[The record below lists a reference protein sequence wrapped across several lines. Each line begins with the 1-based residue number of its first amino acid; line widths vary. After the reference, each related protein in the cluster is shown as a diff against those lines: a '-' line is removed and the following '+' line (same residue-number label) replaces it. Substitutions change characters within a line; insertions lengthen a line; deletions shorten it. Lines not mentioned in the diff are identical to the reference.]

1 MPLLDV
7 QRFCRWIVTI
17 VLAVLLLAACAPAGS
32 GSQLTG
38 SPSPAPARTYTW
50 MTAYSAVQRLEQV
63 DASDTLAKTY
73 FDNAH
78 TYLLGAGAPNFP
90 TQWRSIPAV
99 TFASYA
105 AMQKAFAS
113 HTIPASVKAV
123 VYDNEAWSFTPAQ
136 EQRQPGLYDQLAAE
150 LAHVINPA
158 GGNSYQNFLRLGIAG
173 AAARS
178 ADVYEIQ
185 AQGSEL
191 HTSTYVNFVRQ
202 AAEQARAA
210 NAHVIVLAG
219 LSTNPGGQHVTG
231 EDLYRAVMATQ
242 SMVSGYWLNIPAGGQ
257 YCPRCGTPQPQVAVD
272 FLKRLSG
279 QDQ

>member
-1 MPLLDV
+1 MIAYPL
-7 QRFCRWIVTI
+7 
-17 VLAVLLLAACAPAGS
+17 
-32 GSQLTG
+32 
-38 SPSPAPARTYTW
+38 
-50 MTAYSAVQRLEQV
+50 QRLEQV
-63 DASDTLAKTY
+63 DPSDLAKTY
-73 FDNAH
+73 FDHAH

-90 TQWRSIPAV
+90 TPWHSIPTV
-99 TFASYA
+99 TFASDA

-136 EQRQPGLYDQLAAE
+136 EQRQPGRYDQLAAE
-150 LAHVINPA
+150 LVHEHHLIFIATPATDLAHVINPA

-173 AAARS
+173 AAARY
-178 ADVYEIQ
+178 ADIYEIQ

-242 SMVSGYWLNIPAGGQ
+242 SMVSGYWLNIPAGGR
-257 YCPRCGTPQPQVAVD
+257 YCPRCGTPQPQVAID